1 MPRSS
6 FREAEEMGS
15 LQCSLACTS
24 LDLELGLASAVDTFL
39 QQAYGA
45 KQYHMLGIH
54 MQRAMLVLMLTR
66 IPIAFPLNFTE
77 QIFIQHGQ
85 DLEISTQ
92 AGVYSRWLIPSIF
105 PYALLQCEVKFLQ
118 AQNNM
123 SSR

>member
-1 MPRSS
+1 
-6 FREAEEMGS
+6 MGS

-92 AGVYSRWLIPSIF
+92 AGVYSSLEYWAYKFFSPHVWSIAKSKASNIDDGNQHKNF
-105 PYALLQCEVKFLQ
+105 E
-118 AQNNM
+118 
-123 SSR
+123 